1 MNAPAPP
8 AKRAGD
14 LAADQPLQTFAPA
27 DVTPL
32 ICAAQPWCEHTNTR
46 IEQLASGP
54 HHAKE
59 ICSDCERVL
68 RWLPKPENVARR
80 RVNAYRVAKM
90 LMAPG
95 LTRWQT
101 KFLSSVSRQQKF
113 SPKQTA
119 GLERMWDELF
129 RDPR

>member
-1 MNAPAPP
+1 
-8 AKRAGD
+8 
-14 LAADQPLQTFAPA
+14 
-27 DVTPL
+27 
-32 ICAAQPWCEHTNTR
+32 
-46 IEQLASGP
+46 
-54 HHAKE
+54 
-59 ICSDCERVL
+59 L